1 MIDSENAFA
10 NGQVYVALSRATTL
24 EGLILTSPLNDRF
37 LGPHANL
44 KFWQE
49 TKHDEKSLPM
59 VFEKARQDYM
69 RQMLFNVFSFDHL
82 NFPLEK
88 FKKET
93 EEYMKVPENRNW
105 LNNLSIKYLNTN
117 GTAVK
122 FKQQLQSFWNENP
135 NPESNEKLKTR
146 VVDAAVYFS
155 TQWNEWKQLILD
167 HPLKISTRKE
177 SRLVDKLLQEIHEHL
192 VHSLIKIDLC
202 KNGFHSNELATW
214 KKLLPKSIVQPK
226 SSYLPNEKEK
236 TAEQRSGLH
245 ELIAS
250 YRNEIAEETDTL
262 AYMIFSN
269 QAIKNCCHDL
279 PGDKASLLDVVG
291 FGKQKVKEYGDEVLR
306 LIHEY
311 CEENNIPLNYAGEKL
326 KSKKAIKKSTLLSPT
341 VKETIELFKSGKKLS
356 EICSTRNLAES
367 TIEGHLA
374 IGIKNKV
381 IDIEQLLKKKEI
393 ESISEFFSDGSL
405 ELNAARLKSE
415 GKVPFGKLR
424 MVQAWLMSNK

>member
-1 MIDSENAFA
+1 
-10 NGQVYVALSRATTL
+10 
-24 EGLILTSPLNDRF
+24 
-37 LGPHANL
+37 
-44 KFWQE
+44 
-49 TKHDEKSLPM
+49 M

-93 EEYMKVPENRNW
+93 EEYMKVPEIRNW

-236 TAEQRSGLH
+236 T
-245 ELIAS
+245 
-250 YRNEIAEETDTL
+250 N
-262 AYMIFSN
+262 
-269 QAIKNCCHDL
+269 
-279 PGDKASLLDVVG
+279 
-291 FGKQKVKEYGDEVLR
+291 
-306 LIHEY
+306 
-311 CEENNIPLNYAGEKL
+311 
-326 KSKKAIKKSTLLSPT
+326 
-341 VKETIELFKSGKKLS
+341 
-356 EICSTRNLAES
+356 
-367 TIEGHLA
+367 
-374 IGIKNKV
+374 
-381 IDIEQLLKKKEI
+381 
-393 ESISEFFSDGSL
+393 
-405 ELNAARLKSE
+405 
-415 GKVPFGKLR
+415 
-424 MVQAWLMSNK
+424 